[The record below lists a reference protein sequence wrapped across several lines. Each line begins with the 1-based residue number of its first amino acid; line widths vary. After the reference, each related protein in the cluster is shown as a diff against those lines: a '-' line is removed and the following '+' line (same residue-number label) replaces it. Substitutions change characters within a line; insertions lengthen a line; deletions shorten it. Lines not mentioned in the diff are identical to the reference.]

1 VKKRV
6 LIHTLI
12 FPPDQVSTSYLY
24 GDIAQKI
31 INSGF
36 EVVVLTTYPHYNFNK
51 NFKGDSK
58 WGFFWRKTDF
68 FGATVYHFPQ
78 KKSNSGIVRGGYLL
92 LFHLAFLVKAM
103 TIKKFHYIIT
113 PSPPITS
120 GLLSGIVAK
129 LRGAKAIY
137 NVQEVYPD
145 VLIKQGSIKNKSII
159 KFLQVIEKY
168 TYRFSDKV
176 VTIDELFSNKIEGRL
191 PKEKLLCIPNFI
203 DTDLYKPYNG
213 DFSDELI
220 FDNKFLIGYVGNL
233 GKVQDWDSILKVIE
247 ILGND
252 SDKHFLIVGGG
263 SEYEKLKAKEA
274 VYNNMTV
281 WPYQSREKIP
291 QINFRIDLHVIAM
304 TEASDYDGLPSKVFA
319 ILSTGR
325 PILASTNVDSP
336 LSGILKRSKNGVVV
350 GLRDAEG
357 MSEKIRNISKGYL
370 LNGTNELGR
379 EFVIKEFS
387 KEVVTSKYVNLIKE
401 LN

>member
-1 VKKRV
+1 MKKRV

-36 EVVVLTTYPHYNFNK
+36 DVVVLTTYPHYNFDK
-51 NFKGDSK
+51 NFKEDSK

-78 KKSNSGIVRGGYLL
+78 KKSNSGFVRGGYLL
-92 LFHLAFLVKAM
+92 LFHLAFLFKAM
-103 TIKKFHYIIT
+103 TIKKFHFILT

-120 GLLSGIVAK
+120 GLLSGIIAK

-159 KFLQVIEKY
+159 KFLQFIEKH

-176 VTIDELFSNKIEGRL
+176 VTIDELFSSKIEGRL
-191 PKEKLLCIPNFI
+191 PKEKLICIPNFI
-203 DTDLYKPYNG
+203 DTELYKPFAGN
-213 DFSDELI
+213 FPEELI

-233 GKVQDWDSILKVIE
+233 GKVQDWDCILKVIE
-247 ILGND
+247 ILQKD
-252 SDKHFLIVGGG
+252 SSKHFLIIGGG
-263 SEYEKLKAKEA
+263 SEYEKLKSKEA
-274 VYNNMTV
+274 VYNNLTV

-291 QINFRIDLHVIAM
+291 KINYRINLHLIAM

-325 PILASTNVDSP
+325 PILASTNEDSP

-350 GLRDAEG
+350 GLGDALE
-357 MSEKIRNISKGYL
+357 MSEKIRLISEGKL
-370 LNGTNELGR
+370 LFGSNELGR
-379 EFVIKEFS
+379 EFVINEFS
-387 KEVVTSKYVNLIKE
+387 KEVVTSKYVNLIRE